1 MARAEFGLAIALL
14 AAVAAASGY
23 ASPLYAHDDDGD
35 FGSHVF
41 EGEPADGRPLEGVPD
56 ESRKMEAAPAESM
69 PMDGPVDSRVTDSEA
84 NDGPTV
90 DPGPREMIS
99 EDDDSSAGGGLKEA
113 EPADDDD
120 GGVQSGAKVQERVKH
135 EHGY

>member
-1 MARAEFGLAIALL
+1 MTARRRLQFPILLL
-14 AAVAAASGY
+14 ALTTAVASQ
-23 ASPLYAHDDDGD
+23 PLLAQDDDDGSY
-35 FGSHVF
+35 GSHVF
-41 EGEPADGRPLEGVPD
+41 EGESANGVPLDSMPD
-56 ESRKMEAAPAESM
+56 ESRKLEAAPAESM
-69 PMDGPVDSRVTDSEA
+69 PMDGPVDSRLTDSEA
-84 NDGPTV
+84 ADGLKV

-120 GGVQSGAKVQERVKH
+120 GSVQPGPLVKEKVKK